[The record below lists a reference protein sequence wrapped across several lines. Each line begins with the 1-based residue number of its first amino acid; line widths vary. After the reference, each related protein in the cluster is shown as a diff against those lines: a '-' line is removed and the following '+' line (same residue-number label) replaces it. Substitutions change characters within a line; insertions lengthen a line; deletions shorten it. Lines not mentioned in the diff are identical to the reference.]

1 MIDTHAHLYAEEFD
15 SDRDAVIERAKAAG
29 VTNIILPNIDS
40 SSLDAMLTLENA
52 YPGYCHAAIGLH
64 PTSVK
69 ADYQREL
76 ELVESELKRRS
87 YLAIGEIG
95 IDLYWDQTFIKEQT
109 QAFQQQLKWALEYN
123 KPVIIHVRNSFR
135 ETMRAME
142 SFKNNGL
149 KGIFHSFG
157 GTLEEATEI
166 IEYGGFLLGI
176 NGILTFKNSTL
187 GSIIQQTDLQHIVL
201 ETDAPYLT
209 PVPYRGK
216 RNESAYLTYTA
227 HQLALLKSTT
237 YNAVVKETTK
247 NALNL
252 FNLSP
257 Y

>member
-40 SSLDAMLTLENA
+40 SSLDAMLKLEEKH
-52 YPGYCHAAIGLH
+52 PGLCHAAIGLH
-64 PTSVK
+64 PTSVN

-76 ELVESELKRRS
+76 NLIESELKRRP

-95 IDLYWDQTFIKEQT
+95 IDLYWDKTYAKEQIL
-109 QAFQQQLKWALEYN
+109 AFQQQLKWALAYN

-135 ETMRAME
+135 ETMHAME
-142 SFKNNGL
+142 PFRNRGL
-149 KGIFHSFG
+149 RGVFHSFG
-157 GTLEEATEI
+157 GTIEEATEI
-166 IEYGGFLLGI
+166 IEFGGFLLGI
-176 NGILTFKNSTL
+176 NGIVTFKNSTL
-187 GSIIQQTDLQHIVL
+187 GGVIKQTDLRQIVL

-216 RNESAYLTYTA
+216 RNESAFLSYTA
-227 HQLALLKSTT
+227 HQIASLQSIS
-237 YNAVVKETTK
+237 YEAVVKQTTK

-252 FNLSP
+252 FKISSK
-257 Y
+257 